1 MKKALREKWIL
12 RTGLAMAGLV
22 LLFLIIPLPRF
33 STDYATLLLSEEGVY
48 LNAAVSRDE
57 QWRFEPLDS
66 IPFVFEKA
74 LLSFEDQYFYYHF
87 GVNPAALLRASF
99 QNIRQQKIV
108 SGGSTISMQLARL
121 SRPRKPRNIMQKLIE
136 MLMAVKLE
144 LVYSKEE
151 ILLLYATHAPFGGNT
166 IGLEAASWRYFRRSP
181 FELSWAE
188 AATLAVLPNAPSL
201 IYPGKNSQAL
211 REKRDRLLRQL
222 HQKKWL
228 DDQSLALALLEPL
241 PKPPDASPAHAP
253 HLMNYLM
260 KKQGAGRFQTT
271 LSAGLQQNVNT
282 IVAEFDAVYS
292 GQGIHN
298 MAALILDLRTNEVKA
313 YVGNSLNHD
322 NKQGESVDIIQA
334 GRSSGSILKP
344 FLFAAAIEEG
354 SVLPKMLLPDVPTY
368 INGFMPQNFNRQYD
382 GLVAADE
389 ALIRSLNIPFVLLL
403 KQYGLA
409 KFYDELVGL
418 GFESFSKG
426 ADHYGLSMILGG
438 GEVSLWELAR
448 AYSALANSLRSVDN
462 QVHISDPVLIR
473 GKASDSQVFSGIRK
487 GSTWITLQALRQLAR
502 PDEEAGWHYF
512 SSSRAVSWK
521 TGTSFGFRDAWAVG
535 LSSDYLVAVWVGN
548 ASGKGV
554 SGLTG
559 TSKAAP
565 LMFRLFEL
573 AQPDQSQHEIPYD
586 ELKEVIVCRES
597 GYLAG
602 PDCDDNDTI
611 LIPLKANPGLICP
624 FHKTIHLTKDGKY
637 RVNSNCYEPG
647 SMLTKKWFV
656 VPPEYGL
663 YYFAKNSSTRALPP
677 FLAGCVQENQLSINY
692 PLPGQQIY
700 LPVDFDGQQNPLIL
714 EAAHEQYHSTIN
726 WFLGSCFVGTTKD
739 KHQLA
744 LILPEGRHTI
754 TAVDTDANEAS
765 VTFTVKSKKH

>member
-1 MKKALREKWIL
+1 
-12 RTGLAMAGLV
+12 
-22 LLFLIIPLPRF
+22 
-33 STDYATLLLSEEGVY
+33 
-48 LNAAVSRDE
+48 
-57 QWRFEPLDS
+57 
-66 IPFVFEKA
+66 
-74 LLSFEDQYFYYHF
+74 
-87 GVNPAALLRASF
+87 
-99 QNIRQQKIV
+99 
-108 SGGSTISMQLARL
+108 
-121 SRPRKPRNIMQKLIE
+121 
-136 MLMAVKLE
+136 
-144 LVYSKEE
+144 EE
-151 ILLLYATHAPFGGNT
+151 ILLLYTTHAPFGGNT

-334 GRSSGSILKP
+334 ARSSGSILKP

-418 GFESFSKG
+418 RFESFSKG

-586 ELKEVIVCRES
+586 ELKEVIVCKES

-726 WFLGSCFVGTTKD
+726 WFLGSRFVGTTKD

-754 TAVDTDANEAS
+754 TAVDMDANEAS

>member
-1 MKKALREKWIL
+1 MGIAL
-12 RTGLAMAGLV
+12 AGML

-33 STDYATLLLSEEGVY
+33 STDYATLLLSEEGAY

-66 IPFVFEKA
+66 VPFNFKKS

-87 GVNPAALLRASF
+87 GVNPLALVRASF
-99 QNIRQQKIV
+99 QNMRQQKIV
-108 SGGSTISMQLARL
+108 SGGSTLSMQLARL
-121 SRPRKPRNIMQKLIE
+121 SRAGKPRNIMQKLIE

-144 LVYSKEE
+144 FVYSKDE
-151 ILLLYATHAPFGGNT
+151 ILMLYATHAPFGGNT
-166 IGLEAASWRYFRRSP
+166 VGLEAASWRYFRRSP
-181 FELSWAE
+181 YELSWAE

-201 IYPGKNSQAL
+201 IYPGKNSQL
-211 REKRDRLLRQL
+211 LKQKRNRLLKQL
-222 HQKKWL
+222 HEKKLL
-228 DDQSLALALLEPL
+228 DNQSLALALLEPL
-241 PKPPDASPAHAP
+241 PRPPDVSPAHAP
-253 HLMNYLM
+253 HLMHHLI
-260 KKQGAGRFQTT
+260 KKRGAGRFQTT
-271 LSAGLQQNVNT
+271 LMATLQQNTNE
-282 IVAEFDAVYS
+282 IVAEFDAVNS

-298 MAALILDLRTNEVKA
+298 MAALILDLRSNEVKA
-313 YVGNSLNHD
+313 YVGNSPDHD

-334 GRSSGSILKP
+334 ARSSGSILKP
-344 FLFAAAIEEG
+344 FLFAAAIEQG
-354 SVLPKMLLPDVPTY
+354 SLLPTMLLPDVPTY

-409 KFYDELVGL
+409 KFYDELGEM

-426 ADHYGLSMILGG
+426 ADHYGLSLILGG

-448 AYSALANSLRSVDN
+448 AYSAMANSLRNTGN
-462 QVHISDPVLIR
+462 QLRVMEPVLIR
-473 GKASDSQVFSGIRK
+473 GEVSNSKVLYNFRK

-535 LSSDYLVAVWVGN
+535 ISSDHLVAVWVGN

-554 SGLTG
+554 PGLTG

-573 AQPDQSQHEIPYD
+573 LQLDQSRPEMPFED
-586 ELKEVIVCRES
+586 LKRVVVCREG

-602 PDCDDNDTI
+602 QDCADRDT
-611 LIPLKANPGLICP
+611 LWIPLMANPGLVCP
-624 FHKTIHLTKDGKY
+624 FHKTIHLTEDGRY
-637 RVNSNCYEPG
+637 RVNSNCYDPG
-647 SMLTKKWFV
+647 RMLTKKWFV

-663 YYFAKNSSTRALPP
+663 YYFKKNTSTRALPP
-677 FLAGCVQENQLSINY
+677 FLSGCAQERQLIISY
-692 PLPGQQIY
+692 PLPGQQVY
-700 LPVDFDGQQNPLIL
+700 LPVDFDGHQNPLIL

-726 WFLGSCFVGTTKD
+726 WFLEDRFVGTTKD

-754 TAVDTDANEAS
+754 TAVDSEANEAKVS
-765 VTFTVKSKKH
+765 FTVRSKIQ